1 MFDIKPPR
9 WRIDKLMVVETSR
22 SDVIKY
28 CRVERLLWLNH
39 KDSGKAQSPPAQFR
53 YGARVSSVDE
63 SSEIFAEFR
72 DDDVGPIAHLGQL
85 ESDQTTQQPMKRIIN
100 TEPGT
105 QVKKL
110 SFSIF
115 WENLTWYF
123 TLHRLWSNLGVWSVE
138 FLPLLACKRI
148 AQAPMCLQRV
158 SKWTFPQLVCIQ
170 AEFQADAPTCCT
182 GSEQHRQQWTG
193 NWSEPSPAR
202 IGPSY

>member
-1 MFDIKPPR
+1 
-9 WRIDKLMVVETSR
+9 MVVETSR

-85 ESDQTTQQPMKRIIN
+85 ASDQTTQQPMKRIIN
-100 TEPGT
+100 AEPGT

-110 SFSIF
+110 SFSI
-115 WENLTWYF
+115 L
-123 TLHRLWSNLGVWSVE
+123 
-138 FLPLLACKRI
+138 
-148 AQAPMCLQRV
+148 
-158 SKWTFPQLVCIQ
+158 
-170 AEFQADAPTCCT
+170 
-182 GSEQHRQQWTG
+182 
-193 NWSEPSPAR
+193 
-202 IGPSY
+202 